1 MAFSSNFFLFAFLPV
16 FLVIYILS
24 PRSWRNGILLAGN
37 FSFYFFDAG
46 YLAWIL
52 LASIVFNQVIALR
65 LEKPTGSRRCAIF
78 IIGVVGNLVVLF
90 YYKYTRFLWGAADPL
105 LQFASIDI
113 GPPPLIDL
121 PIGISFFTFQALS
134 YIADVFRDV
143 TRPRPHSG
151 RFRGLSLAV
160 SATHRRPHRPVRR
173 SRKRS
178 LPTPPVARRICRRTV
193 SPLPRSGQ
201 ETDSCRSNG
210 GTNRFGFWPSWQR
223 AYRGRRLGWSDGV
236 YPADLL

>member
-143 TRPRPHSG
+143 TRPARTLVDFAAYHSLFPQLIAG
-151 RFRGLSLAV
+151 
-160 SATHRRPHRPVRR
+160 PIVRY
-173 SRKRS
+173 
-178 LPTPPVARRICRRTV
+178 VEV
-193 SPLPRSGQ
+193 
-201 ETDSCRSNG
+201 EN
-210 GTNRFGFWPSWQR
+210 
-223 AYRGRRLGWSDGV
+223 
-236 YPADLL
+236 DLY